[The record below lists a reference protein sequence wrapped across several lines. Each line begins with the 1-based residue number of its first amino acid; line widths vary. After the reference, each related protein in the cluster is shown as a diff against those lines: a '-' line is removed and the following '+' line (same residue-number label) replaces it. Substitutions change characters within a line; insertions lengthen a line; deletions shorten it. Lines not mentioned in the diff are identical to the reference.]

1 MSNVFTLDSLREEVE
16 SEFAPM
22 KLTLSDGTE
31 VVLRS
36 LLRLKDK
43 ERAEVLETLKSLDFK
58 SDSEDDTPERVEQLT
73 KNVARVL
80 ELVSDNGKK
89 LLKEL
94 DGDLLLMMK
103 VLNRWMEETQLGEA
117 QTSQAS

>member
-22 KLTLSDGTE
+22 KLGLSDGTE

-36 LLRLKDK
+36 LLRLKAA
-43 ERAEVLETLKSLDFK
+43 ERTEVLESLKNLKMDDDG
-58 SDSEDDTPERVEQLT
+58 DSPERVEHLT
-73 KNVARVL
+73 QSVSRVL
-80 ELVSDNGKK
+80 EVIADNGKK
-89 LLKEL
+89 FLKEL

-103 VLNRWMEETQLGEA
+103 VLNRWMEETQVGEA
-117 QTSQAS
+117 QTSPDS